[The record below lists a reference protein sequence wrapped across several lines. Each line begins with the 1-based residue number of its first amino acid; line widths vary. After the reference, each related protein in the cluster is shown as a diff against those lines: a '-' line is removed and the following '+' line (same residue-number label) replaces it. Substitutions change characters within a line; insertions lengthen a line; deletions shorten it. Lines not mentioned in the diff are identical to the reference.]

1 MSNHV
6 IDKLR
11 QERDEARSAAVA
23 LAESENF
30 NPEDETYVGLKTR
43 AEQLDGRVSEL
54 ATLMEAR
61 KNSDALDGRLS
72 KVSANRGEDRAPVT
86 TQSRQSIGE
95 LFVRSEAFQEYAGSP
110 RGRMPRFDTETR
122 ALPTGLS
129 DLVAGGWNP
138 TPYREDVQPP
148 AAPTPLLDNISRVQV
163 NQNAV
168 EFVQWVKVA
177 GGAAVVAEKGAK
189 PSGEWAPQV
198 TADSL
203 DNIAEYTQLTRQLIE
218 DESAVR
224 DLINGELV
232 NDIRRA
238 EEVATASAIGAAVTA
253 GDVPTYTGPGDG
265 AAGYTSAELLEAIR
279 AGIGTVQ
286 SSGYVPNA
294 MLLNPAD
301 WAALDNVVMS
311 STLNGPVVRQN
322 FWGLTPIASTAQAAG
337 KVVVGDFRTAVRQY
351 YRSEISLY
359 ITDSHADTF
368 LSNVFTLLAERRA
381 LSAVIRP
388 NALVNVTVD
397 ATGV

>member
-1 MSNHV
+1 MSKAV
-6 IDKLR
+6 LDKLR
-11 QERDEARSAAVA
+11 EERDEARSAAVA
-23 LAESENF
+23 LAESDNF
-30 NPEDETYVGLKTR
+30 NPEDEVYKGLKTR
-43 AEQLDGRVSEL
+43 AESLDARVSEL
-54 ATLMEAR
+54 ASLFEAR
-61 KNSDALDGRLS
+61 KNSDAIDGRLAKS
-72 KVSANRGEDRAPVT
+72 SEGRSDRSPVT
-86 TQSRQSIGE
+86 TQSRESIGE
-95 LFVRSEAFQEYAGSP
+95 MFVRSEAFQEYAGSP
-110 RGRMPRFDTETR
+110 RGRMPRFEMESR
-122 ALPTGLS
+122 ALPTGLT
-129 DLVAGGWNP
+129 DLVAAGFNP
-138 TPYREDVQPP
+138 TPFRENVQPP
-148 AAPTPLLDNISRVQV
+148 QAPTPLLDNISRVQV
-163 NQNAV
+163 SNNAV
-168 EFVQWVKVA
+168 EFVQWIKVA
-177 GGAAVVAEKGAK
+177 GAAAVVAEKGAK

-218 DESAVR
+218 DEGAVR

-238 EEVATASAIGAAVTA
+238 EEVATATAIAAAVTA
-253 GDVPTYTGPGDG
+253 GDIPTYTQAGDG
-265 AAGYTSAELLEAIR
+265 SLGYTSAELLEAIR

-337 KVVVGDFRTAVRQY
+337 SVIVGDFRTGVRQY
-351 YRSEISLY
+351 FRSNIALY
-359 ITDSHADTF
+359 VTDSHADTF